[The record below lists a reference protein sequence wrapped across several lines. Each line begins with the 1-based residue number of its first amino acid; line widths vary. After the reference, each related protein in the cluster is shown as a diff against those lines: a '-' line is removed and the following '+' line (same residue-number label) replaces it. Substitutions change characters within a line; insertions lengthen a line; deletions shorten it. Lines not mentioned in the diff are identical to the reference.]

1 MLIFSQTEVDD
12 VPTALI
18 AFQGKLIAGVGDK
31 LRLYDVG
38 KKKLLRKQ
46 ELKVRLLAFNRLC
59 FSNIT

>member
-1 MLIFSQTEVDD
+1 VFQTEVDD

-31 LRLYDVG
+31 LRLYDIG

-46 ELKVRLLAFNRLC
+46 EVKVC
-59 FSNIT
+59 